1 MSGKHIPAIAL
12 ALIIILIAAFSV
24 TACGGY
30 ESTVSIPAASV
41 PATQPVSA
49 KPGPQMTMDPVG
61 PSFTP
66 KPTEAP
72 KSTEAPKPTPTGDAC
87 KAEFEADLKERY
99 GVEVDHY
106 EFIGGTSYQ
115 AYVRINDEIVPYVCI
130 DSATGNYH
138 G

>member
-1 MSGKHIPAIAL
+1 MSAKHIPAMAL
-12 ALIIILIAAFSV
+12 ALVIILTAAFSV

-30 ESTVSIPAASV
+30 DSSVSIPAASV

-49 KPGPQMTMDPVG
+49 KATPQMTTDPVG

-72 KSTEAPKPTPTGDAC
+72 TPTPTGDAW
-87 KAEFEADLKERY
+87 KAEFEADLRKNY
-99 GVEVDHY
+99 GVDVDHY

>member
-1 MSGKHIPAIAL
+1 MSAKHIPAIAL

-99 GVEVDHY
+99 GVKVDHY

>member
-1 MSGKHIPAIAL
+1 MSAKHIPAIAL
-12 ALIIILIAAFSV
+12 ALVIILTAAFSV

-30 ESTVSIPAASV
+30 DSSVSIPAASV

-49 KPGPQMTMDPVG
+49 KPGPQMTTDPVG

-72 KSTEAPKPTPTGDAC
+72 KSTDTPKPTPTGDAW
-87 KAEFEADLKERY
+87 KAEVEADLKERY
-99 GVEVDHY
+99 GVKVDHY

-115 AYVRINDEIVPYVCI
+115 AYVRINGEIVPYVCI

>member
-1 MSGKHIPAIAL
+1 MSAKHIPAMAL
-12 ALIIILIAAFSV
+12 ALVIILTAAFSV

-30 ESTVSIPAASV
+30 DSSVSTPAASV

-49 KPGPQMTMDPVG
+49 KPVTTDPVG

-72 KSTEAPKPTPTGDAC
+72 KSTDTPTPTPTGDAW
-87 KAEFEADLKERY
+87 KAEFEADLRKNY

>member
-1 MSGKHIPAIAL
+1 MSAKHIPAMAL
-12 ALIIILIAAFSV
+12 ALVIILTAAFSV

-30 ESTVSIPAASV
+30 DSSVSIPAASV

-49 KPGPQMTMDPVG
+49 KPGPQTTMDPVG

-66 KPTEAP
+66 KPTDTP
-72 KSTEAPKPTPTGDAC
+72 TPTPTGDAW
-87 KAEFEADLKERY
+87 KAEFEADLKGKY

-115 AYVRINDEIVPYVCI
+115 AYVRINGEIVPYVCI

>member
-1 MSGKHIPAIAL
+1 MSAKHIPAIAL
-12 ALIIILIAAFSV
+12 ALVIILIAAFSV

-49 KPGPQMTMDPVG
+49 RPGPQMTMDPVG

-115 AYVRINDEIVPYVCI
+115 AYVRINDEIVPYVCV

>member
-1 MSGKHIPAIAL
+1 MSAKHIPAMAL
-12 ALIIILIAAFSV
+12 ALVIILIAAFSV

-30 ESTVSIPAASV
+30 DSSVSIPATSV

-66 KPTEAP
+66 KSTDTPT
-72 KSTEAPKPTPTGDAC
+72 PTPTGDAW
-87 KAEFEADLKERY
+87 KAEFEADLRKNY

-115 AYVRINDEIVPYVCI
+115 AYVRINGEIVPYVCI

>member
-1 MSGKHIPAIAL
+1 MSAKHIPAIAL
-12 ALIIILIAAFSV
+12 ALVIILIAVFSV

-30 ESTVSIPAASV
+30 DSSVSIPAASV

-49 KPGPQMTMDPVG
+49 KATPQVTIDPVG

-66 KPTEAP
+66 KPTDTP
-72 KSTEAPKPTPTGDAC
+72 TPTPTGDAW
-87 KAEFEADLKERY
+87 KAEFEADLKEKY

-106 EFIGGTSYQ
+106 EFVGGTSYQ
-115 AYVRINDEIVPYVCI
+115 AYVKINGQIVPYVCV

>member
-1 MSGKHIPAIAL
+1 MSAKHIPAIAL
-12 ALIIILIAAFSV
+12 ALVIILIAAFSV

-30 ESTVSIPAASV
+30 DSSVSIPAASV

-49 KPGPQMTMDPVG
+49 KPVTTDPVG

-66 KPTEAP
+66 KPTDTP
-72 KSTEAPKPTPTGDAC
+72 TPTPTGDAW

>member
-1 MSGKHIPAIAL
+1 MSAKHIPAMAL
-12 ALIIILIAAFSV
+12 ALVIILIAAFSV

-30 ESTVSIPAASV
+30 DSSVSIPAASV

-49 KPGPQMTMDPVG
+49 KVTPQMTTDPVG

-72 KSTEAPKPTPTGDAC
+72 KSTEAPTPTPTGDAW

-115 AYVRINDEIVPYVCI
+115 AYVRINGGIVPYVCI

>member
-1 MSGKHIPAIAL
+1 MSAKHIPAIAL
-12 ALIIILIAAFSV
+12 ALVIILIAAFSV

-30 ESTVSIPAASV
+30 DSSVSIPATSV
-41 PATQPVSA
+41 PETQPVSA
-49 KPGPQMTMDPVG
+49 KATPQMTMDPVG

-66 KPTEAP
+66 TPTD
-72 KSTEAPKPTPTGDAC
+72 TPTPTPSGDAW
-87 KAEFEADLKERY
+87 KAEFEADLKEKY

-115 AYVRINDEIVPYVCI
+115 AYVKINGQIVPYVCV

>member
-1 MSGKHIPAIAL
+1 MSAKHIPAMAL
-12 ALIIILIAAFSV
+12 ALVIILIAAFSV

-30 ESTVSIPAASV
+30 DSSVSIPAASV

-72 KSTEAPKPTPTGDAC
+72 TPTPTGDAC
-87 KAEFEADLKERY
+87 KAKFEADLKERY
-99 GVEVDHY
+99 GFEVDHY
-106 EFIGGTSYQ
+106 EYIGGTSYQ
-115 AYVRINDEIVPYVCI
+115 AYVRINDEIVPCVCI

>member
-1 MSGKHIPAIAL
+1 MSAKHIPAIAL
-12 ALIIILIAAFSV
+12 ALVIILIAAFSV

-30 ESTVSIPAASV
+30 DSSVSIPAASV

-49 KPGPQMTMDPVG
+49 KPGPQMTTDPVG

-66 KPTEAP
+66 KPTDTP
-72 KSTEAPKPTPTGDAC
+72 TPTPTGDAW

>member
-1 MSGKHIPAIAL
+1 MSAKHIPAIAL
-12 ALIIILIAAFSV
+12 ALVIILIAAFSV

-30 ESTVSIPAASV
+30 DSSVSIPAASV

-49 KPGPQMTMDPVG
+49 KATPQVTIDPVG

-66 KPTEAP
+66 KPTDTP
-72 KSTEAPKPTPTGDAC
+72 TPTPTGDAW

-106 EFIGGTSYQ
+106 EFVGGTSYQ
-115 AYVRINDEIVPYVCI
+115 AYVKINGQIVPYVCV

>member
-1 MSGKHIPAIAL
+1 MSAKHIPAMAL
-12 ALIIILIAAFSV
+12 ALVIILIAAFSV

-30 ESTVSIPAASV
+30 DSSVSIPATSV

-49 KPGPQMTMDPVG
+49 KPGPQMTTDPVG

-72 KSTEAPKPTPTGDAC
+72 KPTDTPTPTPTGDAW

>member
-1 MSGKHIPAIAL
+1 MSAKHIPAMAL
-12 ALIIILIAAFSV
+12 ALVIILTAAFSV

-30 ESTVSIPAASV
+30 DSSVSTPATSV

-49 KPGPQMTMDPVG
+49 KPVTTGPVG

-72 KSTEAPKPTPTGDAC
+72 KSTDTPTPTPTGDAW

>member
-1 MSGKHIPAIAL
+1 MSAKHIPAMAL
-12 ALIIILIAAFSV
+12 ALVIILIAAFSV

-30 ESTVSIPAASV
+30 DSSVSIPATSV
-41 PATQPVSA
+41 PETQPVSA
-49 KPGPQMTMDPVG
+49 KATPQMTMDPVG

-66 KPTEAP
+66 KPTDTP
-72 KSTEAPKPTPTGDAC
+72 TPTPTGDAW
-87 KAEFEADLKERY
+87 KAEFEADLKEKY

-115 AYVRINDEIVPYVCI
+115 AYVKINGQIVPYVCV

>member
-1 MSGKHIPAIAL
+1 MSAKHIPAMAL
-12 ALIIILIAAFSV
+12 ALVIILIAAFSV

-30 ESTVSIPAASV
+30 DSSVSIPAASV

-49 KPGPQMTMDPVG
+49 KPGPQMNTNPVG

-66 KPTEAP
+66 TP
-72 KSTEAPKPTPTGDAC
+72 TEAPKPTPTGDAW
-87 KAEFEADLKERY
+87 KAEFEADLRKNY

-115 AYVRINDEIVPYVCI
+115 AYVRINGEIVPYVCI

>member
-1 MSGKHIPAIAL
+1 MSAKHIPAIAL
-12 ALIIILIAAFSV
+12 ALVIILIAAFSV

-30 ESTVSIPAASV
+30 ESSVSIPAASV

-66 KPTEAP
+66 KPTE
-72 KSTEAPKPTPTGDAC
+72 TPKPTPTGDAC

>member
-1 MSGKHIPAIAL
+1 MSAKHIPAIAL
-12 ALIIILIAAFSV
+12 ALVIILIAAFSV

-30 ESTVSIPAASV
+30 DSSVSIPATSV

-49 KPGPQMTMDPVG
+49 KATPQMTMDPVG

-72 KSTEAPKPTPTGDAC
+72 KSTEAPTPTPTGDAW
-87 KAEFEADLKERY
+87 KAEFEADLRKNY

>member
-1 MSGKHIPAIAL
+1 MSAKHIPAMAL
-12 ALIIILIAAFSV
+12 ALVIILTAAFSV
-24 TACGGY
+24 TACGVY

-49 KPGPQMTMDPVG
+49 KPGPQMTTDPVG

-66 KPTEAP
+66 KPTDTP
-72 KSTEAPKPTPTGDAC
+72 TPTPTGDAW

-115 AYVRINDEIVPYVCI
+115 AYVRINGEIVPYVCI

>member
-1 MSGKHIPAIAL
+1 MSAKHIPAMAL
-12 ALIIILIAAFSV
+12 ALVIILIAAFSV

-30 ESTVSIPAASV
+30 ESSVSIPAASV

-72 KSTEAPKPTPTGDAC
+72 KPTPTGDAC
-87 KAEFEADLKERY
+87 KAELEADLKERY

-115 AYVRINDEIVPYVCI
+115 AYVRINDEIVPYVCV

>member
-1 MSGKHIPAIAL
+1 MSAKYIPAMAL
-12 ALIIILIAAFSV
+12 ALVIILIAAFSV

-30 ESTVSIPAASV
+30 EISVSIPAASV

>member
-1 MSGKHIPAIAL
+1 MSAKHIPAIAL
-12 ALIIILIAAFSV
+12 ALVIILIAAFSV

-30 ESTVSIPAASV
+30 DSSVSIPATSV

-49 KPGPQMTMDPVG
+49 KPGPQVTIDPVG

-66 KPTEAP
+66 KPTDTPTQTP
-72 KSTEAPKPTPTGDAC
+72 KPTGDAW
-87 KAEFEADLKERY
+87 KTEFEADLKEKY

-106 EFIGGTSYQ
+106 EFIEGTSYQ
-115 AYVRINDEIVPYVCI
+115 VYVKINGQIVPYVCV

>member
-1 MSGKHIPAIAL
+1 MSAKHIPAIAL
-12 ALIIILIAAFSV
+12 ALVIILIAAFSV

-30 ESTVSIPAASV
+30 ESTVSIPATSV

-49 KPGPQMTMDPVG
+49 RPGPQMTMDPVG

-115 AYVRINDEIVPYVCI
+115 AYVRINDEIVPYVCV

>member
-1 MSGKHIPAIAL
+1 MSAKHIPAIAL
-12 ALIIILIAAFSV
+12 ALVIILIAAFSV

-30 ESTVSIPAASV
+30 ESTVSIPATSV

-49 KPGPQMTMDPVG
+49 RHGPQMTMDPVG

-66 KPTEAP
+66 KPTETP

-115 AYVRINDEIVPYVCI
+115 AYVRINDEIVPYVCV

>member
-1 MSGKHIPAIAL
+1 MSAKHIPAIAL

-30 ESTVSIPAASV
+30 ESTVSIPATSV

-49 KPGPQMTMDPVG
+49 RHGPQMTMDPVG

-99 GVEVDHY
+99 GFEVDHY

>member
-30 ESTVSIPAASV
+30 ESTVSIPATSV

-49 KPGPQMTMDPVG
+49 RHGPQMTMDPVG

>member
-1 MSGKHIPAIAL
+1 MSAKHIPAIAL

-30 ESTVSIPAASV
+30 ESSVSIPAASV

-66 KPTEAP
+66 KPTE
-72 KSTEAPKPTPTGDAC
+72 TPKPTPTGDAC

-106 EFIGGTSYQ
+106 EFIGGTGYQ
-115 AYVRINDEIVPYVCI
+115 AYVRINDEIVPYVCV

>member
-1 MSGKHIPAIAL
+1 MSAKHIPAIAL
-12 ALIIILIAAFSV
+12 ALVIILTAAFSV

-30 ESTVSIPAASV
+30 DSSVSIPATSV

-49 KPGPQMTMDPVG
+49 KATPQMTMDPVG

-66 KPTEAP
+66 KPAEAP
-72 KSTEAPKPTPTGDAC
+72 KPTDTPTPTPTGDAW

>member
-1 MSGKHIPAIAL
+1 MSAKHIPAMAL
-12 ALIIILIAAFSV
+12 ALVIILIAAFSV

-30 ESTVSIPAASV
+30 DSSVSIPATSV

-49 KPGPQMTMDPVG
+49 KPVTTDPVG

-66 KPTEAP
+66 KPADTP
-72 KSTEAPKPTPTGDAC
+72 TPTPTGDAW

-106 EFIGGTSYQ
+106 EFTGGTSYQ

>member
-1 MSGKHIPAIAL
+1 MSAKHIPAIAL
-12 ALIIILIAAFSV
+12 ALVIILIAAFSV

-30 ESTVSIPAASV
+30 DSSVSIPATSV

-49 KPGPQMTMDPVG
+49 KAGPQMTTDPVD
-61 PSFTP
+61 PSFT
-66 KPTEAP
+66 P
-72 KSTEAPKPTPTGDAC
+72 KSTEAPKPTPTGDAW

-115 AYVRINDEIVPYVCI
+115 AYVRINGEIVPYVCI

>member
-1 MSGKHIPAIAL
+1 MSAKHIPAMAL
-12 ALIIILIAAFSV
+12 ALVIILIAAFSV

-30 ESTVSIPAASV
+30 DSSVSIPAASV

-49 KPGPQMTMDPVG
+49 KATPQMTADPVG

-66 KPTEAP
+66 KPTDTP
-72 KSTEAPKPTPTGDAC
+72 TPTPTGDAW
-87 KAEFEADLKERY
+87 KAEFEADLRKNY

-115 AYVRINDEIVPYVCI
+115 AYVRINGEIVPYVCI

>member
-1 MSGKHIPAIAL
+1 MSAKHIPAMAL
-12 ALIIILIAAFSV
+12 ALVIILIAAFSV

-49 KPGPQMTMDPVG
+49 KPGLQMTMDPVG
-61 PSFTP
+61 PSFNP

-72 KSTEAPKPTPTGDAC
+72 TPTPTGDAC

>member
-1 MSGKHIPAIAL
+1 MSAKHIPAIAL
-12 ALIIILIAAFSV
+12 ALVIILIAAFSV

-30 ESTVSIPAASV
+30 ESTVSIPATSV

-49 KPGPQMTMDPVG
+49 RHGPQMTMDPVG

-115 AYVRINDEIVPYVCI
+115 AYVRINDEIVPYVCV

>member
-1 MSGKHIPAIAL
+1 MSAKHIPAIAL
-12 ALIIILIAAFSV
+12 ALVIILIAAFSV

-30 ESTVSIPAASV
+30 DSSVSIPATSV
-41 PATQPVSA
+41 PETQPVSA
-49 KPGPQMTMDPVG
+49 KATPQMTMDPVG

-66 KPTEAP
+66 KPTDTP
-72 KSTEAPKPTPTGDAC
+72 TPTPTGDAW
-87 KAEFEADLKERY
+87 KAEFEADLKEKY

-115 AYVRINDEIVPYVCI
+115 VYVRINGQIVPYVCV

>member
-1 MSGKHIPAIAL
+1 MSAKHIPAMAL
-12 ALIIILIAAFSV
+12 ALVIILIAAFSV

-30 ESTVSIPAASV
+30 DSSVSIPAASV

-49 KPGPQMTMDPVG
+49 KATPQMTTDPVG

-66 KPTEAP
+66 KPTDTP
-72 KSTEAPKPTPTGDAC
+72 TPTPTGDAW
-87 KAEFEADLKERY
+87 KAEFEANLRKNY

-115 AYVRINDEIVPYVCI
+115 AYVRINGEIVPYVCI

>member
-1 MSGKHIPAIAL
+1 MSAKHIPAIAL
-12 ALIIILIAAFSV
+12 ALVIILTAAFSV
-24 TACGGY
+24 TACDGY
-30 ESTVSIPAASV
+30 DSSVSIPATSV

-49 KPGPQMTMDPVG
+49 KATPQMTTNPVG

-72 KSTEAPKPTPTGDAC
+72 KSTDTPKPTPTGDAW
-87 KAEFEADLKERY
+87 KAEFEADLRKNY